1 MARKATISQIV
12 QKVGCSPATVSR
24 VLSGSDY
31 PVKKETRR
39 KILQAAKELNYVSPS
54 IRSPVKNHISK
65 DIGVVVPTLT
75 NPFYPQLLVGVE
87 NVCEEHGYT
96 PFFCSSHRSPKK
108 EQEMLKASL
117 SKSVAGIILSSINE
131 NQDFLTD
138 ILQHNI
144 PLVVFDQSLCN
155 LNVSYV
161 KFNYFEAA
169 KLAVE
174 HLYLKGHRQIAFASP
189 PLNRL
194 VRQEALEGYL
204 FGLEEFHLPRQE
216 EYIVLSNSEKERDE
230 GLYDFEN
237 GRYFAKCIF
246 QLEKR
251 PTAVFTLND
260 LTAFGLIHE
269 LNKLGLKVPEDI
281 SVVGFDN
288 IEQSSFFSPPLTTI
302 KQPAYEI
309 GRLTAKILIDQIN
322 GKTTENTAINL
333 RPSIVERASVRTL
346 YFRE

>member
-54 IRSPVKNHISK
+54 VRSSMKNRISR

-75 NPFYPQLLVGVE
+75 NPFYPQLLVGIE

-108 EQEMLKASL
+108 EQEMLKTSL
-117 SKSVAGIILSSINE
+117 SKSFAGIILSSINE

-138 ILQHNI
+138 ILQRNI

-155 LNVSYV
+155 LDVSYV

-174 HLYLKGHRQIAFASP
+174 YLYLKGHRQIAFVSP

-194 VRQEALEGYL
+194 VRREALEGYL
-204 FGLEEFHLPRQE
+204 FGLEEFHLSKQN
-216 EYIVLSNSEKERDE
+216 EYIILSDSEKERDE

-237 GRYFAKCIF
+237 GRYFARSIF

-260 LTAFGLIHE
+260 LTAFGLIDE

-288 IEQSSFFSPPLTTI
+288 IEQSAFFSPPLTTI
-302 KQPAYEI
+302 NQPAYEI
-309 GRLTAKILIDQIN
+309 GRLTAKILIDEIN
-322 GKTTENTAINL
+322 GKATENTAINL